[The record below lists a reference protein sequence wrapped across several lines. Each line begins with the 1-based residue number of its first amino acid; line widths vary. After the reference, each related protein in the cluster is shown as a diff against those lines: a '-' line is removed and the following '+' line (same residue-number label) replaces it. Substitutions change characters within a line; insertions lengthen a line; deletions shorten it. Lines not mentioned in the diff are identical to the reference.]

1 MPQLQAHCK
10 ELTKAG
16 RSANCRKF
24 INNLSQLLNS
34 LTLWAQSDGTGESL
48 STEQR
53 DREAKLLAYNFKE
66 LEKVSESHKTASGS
80 ILPQYDSITV

>member
-34 LTLWAQSDGTGESL
+34 LALWAQSDGT
-48 STEQR
+48 R
-53 DREAKLLAYNFKE
+53 K
-66 LEKVSESHKTASGS
+66 
-80 ILPQYDSITV
+80 

>member
-34 LTLWAQSDGTGESL
+34 LALWAANDGTGDTL
-48 STEQR
+48 SIEHR
-53 DREAKLLAYNFKE
+53 EHEAKLLGCNFKK
-66 LEKVSESHKTASGS
+66 LENVSESRK
-80 ILPQYDSITV
+80 Q